1 MAGGDNGRP
10 LADRGKEMV
19 IASLQNWKSI
29 GEAADD
35 DESALIIIKGKH
47 SSRALSSRPH
57 CLRSAFEAI
66 AGGPPASLAENFVWR
81 SSKRRSRPS
90 IGNVMTGDQYKGC
103 IRRFRYKV

>member
-35 DESALIIIKGKH
+35 DESALIIIKGNIH
-47 SSRALSSRPH
+47 HARCH
-57 CLRSAFEAI
+57 HDHIAFA
-66 AGGPPASLAENFVWR
+66 AHL
-81 SSKRRSRPS
+81 RRSQEDRPRLS
-90 IGNVMTGDQYKGC
+90 PKISCGAVQSGGAVRLSGMS
-103 IRRFRYKV
+103 